1 MKKGLLLTT
10 SPPQIHSKCTDAVSV
25 DMEEHLYNLAEES
38 GITIITISQRAALT
52 KHHDHELKLLGN
64 NGSWQLH
71 KRK

>member
-1 MKKGLLLTT
+1 
-10 SPPQIHSKCTDAVSV
+10 
-25 DMEEHLYNLAEES
+25 MEEHLYNLAEES